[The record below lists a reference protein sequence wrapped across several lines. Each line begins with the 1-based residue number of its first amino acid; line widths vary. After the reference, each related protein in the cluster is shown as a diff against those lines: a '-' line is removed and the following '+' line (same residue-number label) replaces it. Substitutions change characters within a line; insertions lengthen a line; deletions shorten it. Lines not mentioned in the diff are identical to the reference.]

1 MTEDDQD
8 TAAGLS
14 ASTADGQARAAA
26 LAAVSHTGSHPVG
39 IVSYQSAGR
48 LLVVGSAPVFREV
61 KAALD
66 NHTGISCTGLVPNT
80 GDKPP
85 VVTGYLGHFEV
96 QTTATELQVY
106 DLVLDLTS
114 PPLLHAEVLPPGY
127 FAPEGD
133 VAALQ
138 DALDELP
145 ELTGVFEKPQYFRY
159 DAAICAHGRSG
170 ITACRRCLD
179 ACPTDA
185 ITSLGDA
192 IEVNPNLCQGAGSC
206 ATACPTGAISYGY
219 PRLSDTLQH
228 LRLLLQAYRD
238 AGGTDAVV
246 LFHDATAGRD
256 AIRRLAA
263 QLPERII
270 PVKVEE
276 LGSVGMDTWLAALAY
291 GAAAV
296 VLLAAPSLPASVM
309 REVGLQTEVAG
320 QVLAGMG
327 YPAATLQLC
336 RTGDVGLP
344 DLLGTLPG
352 AAGRQPAGFAALDE
366 KRSVIRLAV
375 DHLHTQAPGP
385 RPLVSL
391 PAGAPFGEV
400 LIDESRCTLCMACVS
415 QCPARALA
423 AGDDSP
429 QLIFIEANCVQCGLC
444 CRTCPEDAIAA
455 SPRYL
460 YDSQQRVKR
469 RVLCAAEPFLCVSC
483 GKPFATRQVI
493 DKITLKMKGH
503 AMFQGEAL
511 ERLKM
516 CEDCRVKAMF
526 ASEGMGGDK
535 PATPGSLS

>member
-1 MTEDDQD
+1 MTEDDHD
-8 TAAGLS
+8 PAAGFS
-14 ASTADGQARAAA
+14 ASTPDGQARAAA
-26 LAAVSHTGSHPVG
+26 LAAASHTGRHPVG

-48 LLVVGSAPVFREV
+48 LLVVGSAPAIREV
-61 KAALD
+61 KTALD
-66 NHTGISCTGLVPNT
+66 NHTGISCTGLVPDA

-96 QTTATELQVY
+96 QTTAAELQVY
-106 DLVLDLTS
+106 DLVLDLGS
-114 PPLLHAEVLPPGY
+114 PPLLHSEMLPPGY
-127 FAPEGD
+127 FAPEGNP
-133 VAALQ
+133 AALQ

-145 ELTGVFEKPQYFRY
+145 GLTGEFEKPQYFRY

-170 ITACRRCLD
+170 ITACTRCLD
-179 ACPTDA
+179 TCPTDA

-219 PRLSDTLQH
+219 PRLSDTLQRLH
-228 LRLLLQAYRD
+228 LLLQAYRD
-238 AGGTDAVV
+238 AGGTDAVL

-256 AIRRLAA
+256 AIRQLAA
-263 QLPERII
+263 QLPDRVI
-270 PVKVEE
+270 PVEVEE
-276 LGSVGMDTWLAALAY
+276 LGSVGMDTWLATLAY

-296 VLLAAPSLPASVM
+296 VLLATPSLPASVT
-309 REVGLQTEVAG
+309 REVVLQTEVAG
-320 QVLAGMG
+320 QILAGMG

-336 RTGDVGLP
+336 RAGDGGLP

-352 AAGRQPAGFAALDE
+352 VAGRQPAGFAALDE
-366 KRSVIRLAV
+366 KRTVLRLAV
-375 DHLHTQAPGP
+375 DHLHTQAPRP

-400 LIDESRCTLCMACVS
+400 LLDDSRCTLCMACVS

-460 YDSQQRVKR
+460 YDSQQRLKR
-469 RVLCAAEPFLCVSC
+469 RVLHEDEPFLCIGC

-493 DKITLKMKGH
+493 ARITSKMKGH

-516 CEDCRVKAMF
+516 CENCRVKAMF
-526 ASEGMGGDK
+526 SSEGMGGDK
-535 PATPGSLS
+535 PASPGSWS